1 MSLVLFIQAFV
12 CGLIVLRVLL
22 FQRKGRCYRVTIAV
36 QAYLIMVTSAAVVIG
51 IVCGLYQQ
59 AQWATLILLI
69 EFLYALCC
77 SRGNIAQLYRHK
89 PITFRQYKPC
99 KFSCPLAHKK
109 TASKFQLPGIPTKQR
124 LQNAP

>member
-1 MSLVLFIQAFV
+1 MSLVLLIQAFV
-12 CGLIVLRVLL
+12 CGLIVLRILL
-22 FQRKGRCYRVTIAV
+22 FQRKGRCYRVTIAM